1 MEYWKEFEKGYEV
14 SNLGNVRSIDR
25 IVQTSKQPLKL
36 KGKMLK
42 PAIDKKGYKR
52 VAIMVD
58 GKLTTLKV
66 HRIVAKAFID
76 NVDNKPQVNHI
87 DCVKTNNEVG
97 NLEWVNNSEN
107 VQHAF
112 DNGLMKAK
120 RLHESPRCKQ
130 TKENIEE
137 IVRLKAQK
145 VKNKI
150 IAEMFNC
157 SITSIKRLNKGYG
170 LQLNQATN

>member
-1 MEYWKEFEKGYEV
+1 MTETWKAFETGYEV

-25 IVQTSKQPLKL
+25 IVQTAKQPLRL
-36 KGKMLK
+36 KGKVLK

-52 VAIMVD
+52 VAIMVN

-76 NVDNKPQVNHI
+76 NVDGKPQVNHI
-87 DCVKTNNEVG
+87 DCIKTNNEVS

-107 VQHAF
+107 IQHAF

-130 TKENIEE
+130 TKEGIEE
-137 IVRLKAQK
+137 IVRLKSLK

-157 SITSIKRLNKGYG
+157 SITSIKRLNRDY
-170 LQLNQATN
+170 AIYTN

>member
-1 MEYWKEFEKGYEV
+1 MIETWKAFETGYEV

-25 IVQTSKQPLKL
+25 IVQTAKQPLRL
-36 KGKMLK
+36 KGKVLK

-52 VAIMVD
+52 VAIMVN

-66 HRIVAKAFID
+66 HRIVAKTFID
-76 NVDNKPQVNHI
+76 NVDGKPQVNHI
-87 DCVKTNNEVG
+87 DCVKTNNEVS

-107 VQHAF
+107 IQHAF

-130 TKENIEE
+130 TKEGIEE
-137 IVRLKAQK
+137 IVRLKSLK

-157 SITSIKRLNKGYG
+157 SITSIKRLNRDY
-170 LQLNQATN
+170 AIYTN

>member
-1 MEYWKEFEKGYEV
+1 MENETWIAFANGYEV
-14 SNLGNVRSIDR
+14 SNIGNVRSIDR
-25 IVQTSKQPLKL
+25 VVQTAKQPLKL
-36 KGKMLK
+36 KGRMLK

-66 HRIVAKAFID
+66 HRIVAKAFIE
-76 NVDNKPQVNHI
+76 NVNDKPQVNHI
-87 DCVKTNNEVG
+87 DGIKTNNHVS

-120 RLHESPRCKQ
+120 RLHESPRSKQ
-130 TKENIEE
+130 TKEGIDKMCFLRSLGMSYQSIANQVGVSKSVAMKNI
-137 IVRLKAQK
+137 
-145 VKNKI
+145 KNYAI
-150 IAEMFNC
+150 
-157 SITSIKRLNKGYG
+157 Y
-170 LQLNQATN
+170 TN

>member
-1 MEYWKEFEKGYEV
+1 MNETWKAFETGYEV

-25 IVQTSKQPLKL
+25 IVQTAKQPLRL
-36 KGKMLK
+36 KGKLLK

-52 VAIMVD
+52 VAIMIN

-76 NVDNKPQVNHI
+76 NVDGKPQVNHI
-87 DCVKTNNEVG
+87 DCVKTNNEVT

-107 VQHAF
+107 IQHAF

-120 RLHESPRCKQ
+120 RLHESHRSKQ
-130 TKENIEE
+130 TKEGIERMCFLRSLGMSYQSIAKEVGVSKSVAMKNI
-137 IVRLKAQK
+137 
-145 VKNKI
+145 KNYAI
-150 IAEMFNC
+150 
-157 SITSIKRLNKGYG
+157 Y
-170 LQLNQATN
+170 TN

>member
-1 MEYWKEFEKGYEV
+1 MTETWKAFETGYEV

-25 IVQTSKQPLKL
+25 IVQTAKQPLRL
-36 KGKMLK
+36 KGKVLK

-52 VAIMVD
+52 VTIMVN

-66 HRIVAKAFID
+66 HRIVAKTFID
-76 NVDNKPQVNHI
+76 NVDGKPQVNHI
-87 DCVKTNNEVG
+87 DCVKTNNEVS

-107 VQHAF
+107 IQHAF

-130 TKENIEE
+130 TKEGIEE
-137 IVRLKAQK
+137 IVRLKSLK

-157 SITSIKRLNKGYG
+157 SITSIKRLNRDY
-170 LQLNQATN
+170 AIYTN

>member
-1 MEYWKEFEKGYEV
+1 MENETWIAFANGYEV
-14 SNLGNVRSIDR
+14 SNIGNVRSIDR
-25 IVQTSKQPLKL
+25 VVQTAKQPLKL
-36 KGKMLK
+36 KGKVLK

-76 NVDNKPQVNHI
+76 NVNDKPQVNHI
-87 DCVKTNNEVG
+87 DGIKTNNHVS

-112 DNGLMKAK
+112 DNGLMTAK

-130 TKENIEE
+130 TKKGIEQ
-137 IVRLKAQK
+137 IAKLKSQG
-145 VKNKI
+145 VKNI
-150 IAEMFNC
+150 TIAEMFNC
-157 SITSIKRLNKGYG
+157 SISSIKRLNRSY
-170 LQLNQATN
+170 AVYTN

>member
-1 MEYWKEFEKGYEV
+1 MENETWIAFANGYEV
-14 SNLGNVRSIDR
+14 SNIGNVRSIDR
-25 IVQTSKQPLKL
+25 VVQTAKQPLKL
-36 KGKMLK
+36 KGRMLK

-76 NVDNKPQVNHI
+76 NVNDKPQVNHI
-87 DCVKTNNEVG
+87 DGIKTNNHVS

-120 RLHESPRCKQ
+120 RLHESPRSKQ
-130 TKENIEE
+130 TKEGIDKMCFLRSLGMSYQSIANQVGVSKSVAMKNI
-137 IVRLKAQK
+137 
-145 VKNKI
+145 KNYAI
-150 IAEMFNC
+150 
-157 SITSIKRLNKGYG
+157 Y
-170 LQLNQATN
+170 TN

>member
-1 MEYWKEFEKGYEV
+1 MENEIWKQFAVGYEV
-14 SNLGNVRSIDR
+14 SSFGNVRSIDR
-25 IVQTSKQPLKL
+25 VVKTAKQPLNL

-76 NVDNKPQVNHI
+76 NVDDKPQVNHI
-87 DCVKTNNEVG
+87 DCIKTNNEVR

-107 VQHAF
+107 IQHAF

-130 TKENIEE
+130 TKEGIEE

-157 SITSIKRLNKGYG
+157 SITSIKRLNRDYAIYS
-170 LQLNQATN
+170 N

>member
-1 MEYWKEFEKGYEV
+1 MNETWKAFETGNEV

-25 IVQTSKQPLKL
+25 IVQTAKQPLRL
-36 KGKMLK
+36 KGKLLK

-52 VAIMVD
+52 VAIMIN

-76 NVDNKPQVNHI
+76 NVDGKPQVNHI
-87 DCVKTNNEVG
+87 DCVKTNNEVT

-107 VQHAF
+107 IQHAF

-120 RLHESPRCKQ
+120 RLHESHRSKQ
-130 TKENIEE
+130 TKEGIERMCFLRSLGMSYQSIAKEVGVSKSVAMKNI
-137 IVRLKAQK
+137 
-145 VKNKI
+145 KNYAI
-150 IAEMFNC
+150 
-157 SITSIKRLNKGYG
+157 Y
-170 LQLNQATN
+170 TN

>member
-1 MEYWKEFEKGYEV
+1 MENETWISFANGYEV
-14 SNLGNVRSIDR
+14 SNTGNVRSIDR
-25 IVQTSKQPLKL
+25 VIQTAKYPMNL

-58 GKLTTLKV
+58 GKLITLKV

-76 NVDNKPQVNHI
+76 NVNDKPQVNHI
-87 DCVKTNNEVG
+87 DGIKTNNHVS
-97 NLEWVNNSEN
+97 NLEWMNNSEN
-107 VQHAF
+107 IQHAF

-120 RLHESPRCKQ
+120 RLHESARCKQ
-130 TKENIEE
+130 TKEGIEE
-137 IVRLKAQK
+137 IVRLKSLK

-157 SITSIKRLNKGYG
+157 SITSIKRLNRDY
-170 LQLNQATN
+170 AIYTN